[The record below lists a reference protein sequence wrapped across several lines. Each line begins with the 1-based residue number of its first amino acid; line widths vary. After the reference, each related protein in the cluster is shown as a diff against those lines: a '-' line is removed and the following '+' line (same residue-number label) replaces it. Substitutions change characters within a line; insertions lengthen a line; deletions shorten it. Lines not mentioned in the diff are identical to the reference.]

1 MAINGRGRPT
11 KEQKR
16 ENDLYRDLMKYVT
29 NYDRDFKKWTARG
42 EKILKRYTDDNPE
55 TGQTSQ
61 SKFNVLWSNVQT
73 LVPATYSRIPQP
85 DVSRRFRDN
94 DPVGRVGA
102 LILER
107 ALDYDIQHYS
117 DFRSTM
123 DAAVQDRFLPGRG
136 TAWARYEPKI
146 ETIEEEEQNGEQV
159 SGDVESAEELRYEC
173 AVTDYVHWRDFGHN
187 VARTWSEVHTVW
199 RVVYMGRDA
208 LVERFGEEEGNKIP
222 LDSKPETNDK
232 KIAEDTEETRGKVYE
247 FWSKQYGNKAI
258 WVSKSLR
265 KILDEQ
271 DDPLEL
277 EEFFPC
283 PKPLYATITNDS
295 LVPIPDYTLY
305 QDQARM
311 LNVLIDRIDG
321 LVQSLQVKG
330 VYNGEFPEIIRLFTE
345 GTNTTMIPV
354 KTWAKFSEK
363 QGLSGAI
370 DILDLKPVYEAL
382 EAAFKVFAEIMKQIY
397 DITGISD
404 IIRGQ
409 SDPRETAEA
418 QGIKGQFAGMR
429 LGSMKHDVAEFA
441 TEIIRLKA
449 QIMLNKFEDATLL
462 KIASVDQLS
471 QEDQAIIPQALA
483 LLKDRAMEGF
493 RIDIAADSLVQLDEQ
508 SEKESRTE
516 FVKIVT
522 TYLTQIEPIINT
534 QPQLATL
541 AMELLKFAIVP
552 FKAGKTLE
560 GMIDK
565 TAEQIEAKAKKMAAQ
580 PPPPTPE
587 QQKIQGDIQ
596 IAQIKVQGDAQ
607 TKQAAAQ
614 LDAQGDAAKAQATL
628 VADQHRMAFE
638 NQMRQRELAME
649 AQADAQRQQQ
659 EAAREALQAKLEL
672 LEKRFEA
679 VLRYRGQ
686 VESAEIA
693 AQATLSAAPTS
704 AAAPPSGAN

>member
-16 ENDLYRDLMKYVT
+16 ENDLYRDLMKLVT

-42 EKILKRYTDDNPE
+42 EKIIKRYTDDNPE

-61 SKFNVLWSNVQT
+61 SRFNVLWTNVQT
-73 LVPATYSRIPQP
+73 LVPATYSRIPQA

-107 ALDYDIQHYS
+107 ALDYDIQHYC
-117 DFRSTM
+117 DFKAAM
-123 DAAVQDRFLPGRG
+123 DACVLDRFLPGRG

-146 ETIEEEEQNGEQV
+146 GNIAQEQQDGEQV
-159 SGDVESAEELRYEC
+159 TDDVESAEELEYEC

-187 VARTWSEVHTVW
+187 VARTWGEVHTVW
-199 RVVYMGRDA
+199 RIVYMGREA
-208 LVERFGEEEGNKIP
+208 MVERFGEELGNRIP
-222 LDSKPETNDK
+222 LDSKPEQSDRK
-232 KIAEDTEETRGKVYE
+232 LQEDTEETRGKIYE
-247 FWSKQYGNKAI
+247 FWTKNGNQAI
-258 WVSKSLR
+258 WVSKSLG
-265 KILDEQ
+265 KVIDKK

-311 LNVLIDRIDG
+311 LNVLVDRIDG
-321 LVQSLQVKG
+321 LIQSLQVKG
-330 VYNGEFPEIIRLFTE
+330 VYNAEFPEIIRLFTE

-354 KTWAKFSEK
+354 KNFNAFAEK
-363 QGLSGAI
+363 MGLKGAI
-370 DILDLKPVYEAL
+370 DILELKPVYEAL

-449 QIMLNKFEDATLL
+449 QIMLNKFEPETLL
-462 KIASVDQLS
+462 KIASVDQLTP
-471 QEDQAIIPQALA
+471 EDQAVIPQAMA
-483 LLKDRAMEGF
+483 LLKNKAMEGF

-508 SEKESRTE
+508 TEKESRTE
-516 FVKIVT
+516 FVKVVVG
-522 TYLTQIEPIINT
+522 YLQQVEPIINT
-534 QPQLATL
+534 QPQLAAL
-541 AMELLKFAIVP
+541 AMGLLKFAITP
-552 FKAGKTLE
+552 FKAGKSIE
-560 GMIDK
+560 GLIDK
-565 TAEQIEAKAKKMAAQ
+565 TAEQIEQRAKQMEQ
-580 PPPPTPE
+580 TGPPPTPE
-587 QQKIQGDIQ
+587 QQKIQGQLQ
-596 IAQIKVQGDAQ
+596 IAQAKSQADGQV
-607 TKQAAAQ
+607 KMQAAQ
-614 LDAQGDAAKAQATL
+614 IDAQGTAAKAQAEL
-628 VADQHRMAFE
+628 QADQQRMTFE
-638 NQMRQRELAME
+638 SQMRQRELTME
-649 AQADAQRQQQ
+649 AQAEAQKNAL
-659 EAAREALQAKLEL
+659 EAHRAAMQASLDNAM
-672 LEKRFEA
+672 KRFETILDSRTKIE
-679 VLRYRGQ
+679 V
-686 VESAEIA
+686 AEIA
-693 AQATLSAAPTS
+693 AGAQISAAQTS
-704 AAAPPSGAN
+704 AATAASGVQ